1 MVIEFHL
8 YKYTKINFWILCIHF
23 RKSNSNQVEKPDFCK
38 ILRKGEPTLF
48 INHFSD
54 EAMITPTLCK
64 CTLHTK
70 TYHLIVT
77 HLLF

>member
-1 MVIEFHL
+1 MVIQFHL
-8 YKYTKINFWILCIHF
+8 YKDKLLNSIHF

-38 ILRKGEPTLF
+38 ILRKSEPTLF
-48 INHFSD
+48 MNHFSD
-54 EAMITPTLCK
+54 DAMITPTLCK

-77 HLLF
+77 HLFF